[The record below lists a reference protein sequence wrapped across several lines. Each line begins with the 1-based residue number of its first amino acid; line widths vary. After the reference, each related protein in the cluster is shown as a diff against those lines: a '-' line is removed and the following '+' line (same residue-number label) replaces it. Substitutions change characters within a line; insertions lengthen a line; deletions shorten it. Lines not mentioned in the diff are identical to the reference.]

1 MISLNLNDDEKRQIE
16 KEEINDPV
24 KVSYKYLKKVII
36 FLYIILYNFL

>member
-1 MISLNLNDDEKRQIE
+1 MINLELNDEEKKKLE

-36 FLYIILYNFL
+36 FLYIILFNII